1 MVCFIIRR
9 IRVCNLTRTTAGLS
23 KKLIRIADIFRFKCY
38 CEFVKFI
45 ETFIESADTGRL
57 SEY

>member
-1 MVCFIIRR
+1 MIRR
-9 IRVCNLTRTTAGLS
+9 IRVRNLTRPTAGLS
-23 KKLIRIADIFRFKCY
+23 KKNIFRFKCY